1 MVAAVG
7 YFVPAV
13 QATAQTPCPF
23 PSLTCFKDGALCDG
37 GAVSRVYIQDG
48 AYCKA
53 CSAGTYLQDY
63 QCIR

>member
-23 PSLTCFKDGALCDG
+23 PNRTCFKDGAPCDG
-37 GAVSRVYIQDG
+37 GAVSLAYIEDG

-53 CSAGTYLQDY
+53 CSAGTYLDNH